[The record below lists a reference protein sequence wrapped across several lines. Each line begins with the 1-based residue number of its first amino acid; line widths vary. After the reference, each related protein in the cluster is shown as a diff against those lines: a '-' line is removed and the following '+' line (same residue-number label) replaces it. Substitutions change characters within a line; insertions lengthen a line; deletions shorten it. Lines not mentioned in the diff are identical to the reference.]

1 MKKFSKIFENKQF
14 HTWNVD
20 MIKNKLKEI
29 PNSTSVTI
37 DTLFTYHTKDGDEI
51 CELDDKNLHDDALVS
66 PLAIP
71 IFLKKMI
78 NNLILGLVS
87 Y

>member
-37 DTLFTYHTKDGDEI
+37 NTLFTYHTKDGDEI
-51 CELDDKNLHDDALVS
+51 CELDDKNLHDDVL
-66 PLAIP
+66 
-71 IFLKKMI
+71 
-78 NNLILGLVS
+78 
-87 Y
+87 